1 MNKKKLLFFSIMFLT
16 MNLFVF
22 FVFFPTLPIYG
33 YTHQISTIDNPEL
46 YITITSNTLFKVL
59 KDDYYNNV
67 VKFSYIISFILQIT
81 SVAFSTI
88 SMLLFALSKK
98 VNHYILIIPSVIWS
112 ILLIILFR
120 NTITLLI
127 VSTIFF
133 IMSISY
139 FIYLLITKRNNGS
152 IYGQSY

>member
-1 MNKKKLLFFSIMFLT
+1 M
-16 MNLFVF
+16 
-22 FVFFPTLPIYG
+22 
-33 YTHQISTIDNPEL
+33 
-46 YITITSNTLFKVL
+46 L

-67 VKFSYIISFILQIT
+67 LKFAYIISFILQIT

-98 VNHYILIIPSVIWS
+98 VSHYILIIPSVIWS
-112 ILLIILFR
+112 ILLIILFG
-120 NTITLLI
+120 NTINLLI

-139 FIYLLITKRNNGS
+139 FIYLLVTKRNNGS